1 MSKAK
6 TPPEFDTQAL
16 AFNAEAVRS
25 YLFQSALEVA
35 EQMQKD
41 GIAMGEAAIL
51 TGAIE
56 MVAQLWA
63 QVGFRAGQSPSDVR
77 HKAERQFRIFY
88 HKHMKAEREKV
99 EQAPEVKPS

>member
-1 MSKAK
+1 MAGKA
-6 TPPEFDTQAL
+6 PSNFDAQAV
-16 AFNAEAVRS
+16 AFNAEAVRA

-35 EQMQKD
+35 DGMQKD
-41 GIAMGEAAIL
+41 GISHSDAAIL

-63 QVGFRAGQSPSDVR
+63 QVGHRSGNSPSDVR

-88 HKHMKAEREKV
+88 HRHLKAEREKAEPVV
-99 EQAPEVKPS
+99 EGKPS